1 MAAMGEVL
9 YGNDLKG
16 LGNTLNESTG
26 KLQRFDDGRYL
37 YKFSTDKFDVDKF
50 NREFEQYIDKR
61 KVYRDEEQKKMLEE
75 LNKPKPVIPL
85 YDLPM
90 GQIMIN
96 AKDSVLNTLDDVING
111 SFDRNTFIKENRLF
125 YLGIVLLFI
134 SILVYF
140 YNMIVGSFDKKEKLD
155 SIQIVFNKDQIKKL
169 IN

>member
-1 MAAMGEVL
+1 
-9 YGNDLKG
+9 
-16 LGNTLNESTG
+16 
-26 KLQRFDDGRYL
+26 
-37 YKFSTDKFDVDKF
+37 VDKF